1 MPGLGRPS
9 EVAGARKLLVPE
21 WDYKIIYE
29 IATDPDRIV
38 ILRVYHGARNL
49 PY

>member
-9 EVAGARKLLVPE
+9 EVVGARKLLVPE

-38 ILRVYHGARNL
+38 ILRLYHGARSL